1 MINVCF
7 FQLSDHELSVPGL
20 LLPLCHLYLSD
31 PTREI
36 LICLFKHHFASVSV
50 ALATDPDPHTRLFF
64 CKSELT
70 PIRLCASYIIFSV
83 MTSFSSAT
91 FMIPNQDILI
101 GYIYVIG
108 LPFEYFWLNCV

>member
-1 MINVCF
+1 
-7 FQLSDHELSVPGL
+7 
-20 LLPLCHLYLSD
+20 
-31 PTREI
+31 
-36 LICLFKHHFASVSV
+36 
-50 ALATDPDPHTRLFF
+50 
-64 CKSELT
+64 
-70 PIRLCASYIIFSV
+70 